1 VGRERWERGCAVTDA
16 AEAAGRT
23 TATPARSLARW
34 MGIGA
39 AGGGG
44 GGCAHQDAAEAA
56 GRATKPYSLAR

>member
-56 GRATKPYSLAR
+56 